1 MGFTFDDTDKKGVAT
16 SLSEM
21 RRLIT
26 IDPHNQEVIY
36 PFIGGEEVSSSPTH
50 LHNRF
55 VINFGER
62 DEEECRMLWPS
73 LMQIVESKVKP
84 ERLIAAQKS
93 KSAHGK
99 RASIWWQHYHHA
111 KDLYSAIAHHDR
123 VLVNPLYGTH
133 LSFAFLATGQVFANK
148 LNVMPFDSYS
158 AFALL
163 QSRVH
168 EVWARMFSSTLKDD
182 LAYAPSDCFETF
194 PFPTSWQSDS
204 GLELFGA
211 TYYQFRAALMAR
223 NDEGL
228 TKTYNR
234 FHDPDERTVAAIELR
249 NRHAE
254 MDRVVLDAYEWHDI
268 PTACEFVLD
277 FEVEEDEPDSKK
289 RPWRYRWP
297 DEVRDEVLA
306 RLLELNAERA
316 REERRTG
323 ASTASVHK
331 PKAALAG
338 VGDMSDIG
346 DLFS

>member
-1 MGFTFDDTDKKGVAT
+1 VGFSDD
-16 SLSEM
+16 S
-21 RRLIT
+21 
-26 IDPHNQEVIY
+26 
-36 PFIGGEEVSSSPTH
+36 
-50 LHNRF
+50 
-55 VINFGER
+55 
-62 DEEECRMLWPS
+62 
-73 LMQIVESKVKP
+73 
-84 ERLIAAQKS
+84 ERL
-93 KSAHGK
+93 
-99 RASIWWQHYHHA
+99 
-111 KDLYSAIAHHDR
+111 
-123 VLVNPLYGTH
+123 
-133 LSFAFLATGQVFANK
+133 
-148 LNVMPFDSYS
+148 
-158 AFALL
+158 FALL
-163 QSRVH
+163 QSRIH
-168 EVWARMFSSTLKDD
+168 ETWCRTVSSSLKDD
-182 LAYAPSDCFETF
+182 LRYVPRDCFETF
-194 PFPTSWQSDS
+194 PFP
-204 GLELFGA
+204 ECFA
-211 TYYQFRAALMAR
+211 TDPRMDAVGKAYYEFRAALMAR

-254 MDRVVLDAYEWHDI
+254 MDRAVLDAYEWHDI